1 VDVDGKV
8 FSFPGNDLRILPE
21 GEVLNWGTYIK
32 MYNYDLPHPSNITLD
47 LWRELNRML
56 HQPAL
61 PVLLYEGRAFGGKVR
76 SKVLLGNRM
85 RLAID
90 ERESVEPGFPVS
102 ITAKL
107 GRFGRRDIEITV
119 LREGISKSEFT
130 SQNAAVFF
138 TINGQT
144 HALLGR
150 SLLKTKAKLGYLA
163 DYMLVHVDCT
173 DVDTKVMLST
183 FIASRDRMRN
193 NEIAREVESI
203 LAEELRK
210 HEGLRELDK
219 LRREQQIMK
228 NPKDRKFIEGV
239 VERLIKRNRLLAT
252 YLGLGG
258 GIKPG
263 TGPGKALTEYFG
275 RRFPTF
281 LKLQGREALKRI
293 PVNSYVWLRLETDAC
308 NDYLSRDIDAGK
320 LMVSP
325 DIVGSYRLWNG
336 VITIKLVP
344 PENAK
349 IGGGS
354 QLIMELTRPYDE
366 SLFVGIDIE
375 YAPPIEKVTHP
386 EGKPK
391 PPSGQSYH
399 LPEPILVY
407 REARDDCKTWEDM
420 GWTGVDVAK
429 VIPSGEE
436 DLDIYIN
443 MDAEALHSYL
453 RMEQR
458 SDEKI
463 DQIKG
468 LYEISMFL
476 HALVFYNDLS
486 KMEEV
491 DEDELLP
498 EIMKSVAKISLDLID
513 RDVID
518 ES

>member
-1 VDVDGKV
+1 GK
-8 FSFPGNDLRILPE
+8 DLPILPE
-21 GEVLNWGTYIK
+21 GEVLGWGTYIK

-61 PVLLYEGRAFGGKVR
+61 PVLLYERRPFRGKVR

-85 RLAID
+85 RSGID
-90 ERESVEPGFPVS
+90 ERESVEPGWPTS

-107 GRFGRRDIEITV
+107 SRFGRRDIEITV
-119 LREGISKSEFT
+119 FREGTSKSEFT
-130 SQNAAVFF
+130 SLNEAVFF

-144 HALLGR
+144 HASLGR
-150 SLLKTKAKLGYLA
+150 SFLKTKAKLGYLA

-173 DVDTKVMLST
+173 DVETKVMLLT
-183 FIASRDRMRN
+183 FIASRDRMRD
-193 NEIAREVESI
+193 NEITREVQDI

-210 HEGLRELDK
+210 HEGLRELER
-219 LRREQQIMK
+219 LRHEQQIMK
-228 NPKDRKFIEGV
+228 NPRDRKFIEGV

-258 GIKPG
+258 PIKPG
-263 TGPGKALTEYFG
+263 DGPGKTPIKEYVG

-281 LKLQGREALKRI
+281 LKRGGQEGVKKI
-293 PVNSYVWLRLETDAC
+293 PVNSYVWLRLETDAY
-308 NDYLSRDIDAGK
+308 NDYLSRDIDAGR
-320 LMVSP
+320 LIVSP
-325 DIVGSYRLWNG
+325 DIAGSYRLWNG

-344 PENAK
+344 PEGAK
-349 IGGGS
+349 VGDANR
-354 QLIMELTRPYDE
+354 LTVELTRPYDD
-366 SLFVGIDIE
+366 SLLVGVDIE
-375 YAPPIEKVTHP
+375 YAPPIEKVTQP
-386 EGKPK
+386 GGPPK
-391 PPSGQSYH
+391 PPTEQSYH

-407 REARDDCKTWEDM
+407 REARDDYKTWEDM
-420 GWTGVDVAK
+420 GWTGEDVAK

-443 MDAEALHSYL
+443 MDADALHSYL

-468 LYEISMFL
+468 LYQISMFL
-476 HALVFYNDLS
+476 HALVFHNDLS
-486 KMEEV
+486 KTEKV
-491 DEDELLP
+491 NVDELLP

-513 RDVID
+513 RDVTD